1 MEYKVE
7 ELSPVKR
14 KVAVEVSVEEVQA
27 ALAATVALYRKG
39 AEIKGFRKG
48 KVPSSVVEAKYRK
61 QIYGEATTDL
71 INYHINEI
79 LGELKLS
86 PLSRIDVDA
95 KEMEREEDF
104 SYSFSFE
111 IAPSFDLPEY
121 KGLAVEEED
130 VVVDP
135 QQVEDVIERIRQNM
149 AKTVIIKDERPAATG
164 DIAVIDFQAFQDGLA
179 MEGIAANK
187 FELPLG
193 EGNSLPEFEDIVI
206 GMTPGG
212 SKESE
217 LTFPADFIN
226 DKLAGQTVSMQVTLH
241 AIKVR
246 DLPEVNDD
254 FAELA
259 GGYTSVQDLKDAI
272 EKSYVSTR
280 KQLVKGD
287 AQKKLLDGIKAE
299 VSFELPQSI
308 VEEQIDKQIVEL
320 QGKLER
326 QGKSLDSLGAVQV
339 IPGAPGHRQRRKSDG
354 RSPGSGYGPAED
366 GRVHRPGLPF
376 HQGLLRA
383 AQPDDS
389 AQGSGSGRQGH
400 GTYIRKRHGDHGSPG
415 SSPERI
421 VSRGAGLDPAPFL
434 FREVRVQ
441 SGRQCAGQGG

>member
-14 KVAVEVSVEEVQA
+14 KVAVTVGVEEVHA
-27 ALAATVALYRKG
+27 ALAATVALYRRG

-48 KVPSSVVEAKYRK
+48 KVPSSVVEAKFRK

-71 INYHINEI
+71 INYHINDI
-79 LGELKLS
+79 LGEMKLS

-95 KEMEREEDF
+95 KEMERDEEF
-104 SYSFSFE
+104 TYSFSFE
-111 IAPSFDLPEY
+111 IAPTFDLPEY

-149 AKTVIIKDERPAATG
+149 AKTVIIKEERPVASG
-164 DIAVIDFQAFQDGLA
+164 DIAVIDFQAFQNDA
-179 MEGIAANK
+179 PMEGVAANK

-206 GMTPGG
+206 GMTPG
-212 SKESE
+212 ETRQNE

-226 DKLAGQTVSMQVTLH
+226 DQLAGQTVSMQVTLH

-246 DLPEVNDD
+246 NLPEVDDD

-259 GGYTSVQDLKDAI
+259 GGYSSVQDLKDAI

-308 VEEQIDKQIVEL
+308 VEEQIDKQIVEM

-326 QGKSLDSLGAVQV
+326 QGKSLDSLG
-339 IPGAPGHRQRRKSDG
+339 RT
-354 RSPGSGYGPAED
+354 PAELRED
-366 GRVHRPGLPF
+366 LRPQAEDVVKSSLVLLAIANAENLTVDPQEVDLVLQKMAASTGQDFHSIKDYYEQHNLMIPLKDRVLADKAMELIYENATVTTVPP
-376 HQGLLRA
+376 A
-383 AQPDDS
+383 A
-389 AQGSGSGRQGH
+389 
-400 GTYIRKRHGDHGSPG
+400 
-415 SSPERI
+415 
-421 VSRGAGLDPAPFL
+421 APN
-434 FREVRVQ
+434 
-441 SGRQCAGQGG
+441 A

>member
-14 KVAVEVSVEEVQA
+14 KVAVEVSVEEVHA

-39 AEIKGFRKG
+39 ADIKGFRKG
-48 KVPSSVVEAKYRK
+48 KVPSTVVEAKYRK

-71 INYHINEI
+71 INYHINDI
-79 LGELKLS
+79 LGEMKLS

-95 KEMEREEDF
+95 KEMERDENF

-149 AKTVIIKDERPAATG
+149 AKTVIIKEERPAATG
-164 DIAVIDFQAFQDGLA
+164 DIAVIDFQAFQDGAA

-206 GMTPGG
+206 GMTPGET
-212 SKESE
+212 KESE

-241 AIKVR
+241 AIKAR
-246 DLPEVNDD
+246 NLPEVDDD
-254 FAELA
+254 FADQA
-259 GGYTSVQDLKDAI
+259 GGYSSVQDLKDAI

-326 QGKSLDSLGAVQV
+326 QGKSLDSLG
-339 IPGAPGHRQRRKSDG
+339 RT
-354 RSPGSGYGPAED
+354 PAELREENRAQAED
-366 GRVHRPGLPF
+366 VVKSSLVLLAIASAENLTVDPQEVDLVLQKMAASTGQDFHSIKDYYEQHNLMIPLKDRVLADKAMELIYENATVTTVPP
-376 HQGLLRA
+376 A
-383 AQPDDS
+383 A
-389 AQGSGSGRQGH
+389 
-400 GTYIRKRHGDHGSPG
+400 
-415 SSPERI
+415 
-421 VSRGAGLDPAPFL
+421 APN
-434 FREVRVQ
+434 
-441 SGRQCAGQGG
+441 A

>member
-14 KVAVEVSVEEVQA
+14 KVAVEVSVEEVHA

-48 KVPSSVVEAKYRK
+48 KVPSSVVEAKFRK

-71 INYHINEI
+71 INYHINDI

-95 KEMEREEDF
+95 KEMERDEDF

-111 IAPSFDLPEY
+111 IAPAFDLPEY
-121 KGLAVEEED
+121 KGLAVDEED
-130 VVVDP
+130 VIVDP

-149 AKTVIIKDERPAATG
+149 AKTVIIKEERPVATG
-164 DIAVIDFQAFQDGLA
+164 DIAVIDFQAFQDGVK
-179 MEGIAANK
+179 MEGVAANK

-206 GMTPGG
+206 GMTPGETRENG
-212 SKESE
+212 

-226 DKLAGQTVSMQVTLH
+226 ETLAGQTVSMQVTLH
-241 AIKVR
+241 AIKAR
-246 DLPEVNDD
+246 NLPEVDDD

-259 GGYTSVQDLKDAI
+259 GGYSSVQDLKDAI

-287 AQKKLLDGIKAE
+287 AQKKLLDGIKAA

-326 QGKSLDSLGAVQV
+326 QGKSLDSLG
-339 IPGAPGHRQRRKSDG
+339 KT
-354 RSPGSGYGPAED
+354 PAELREEHRAQAED
-366 GRVHRPGLPF
+366 VVKSSLVLLAIASAENLTVDPQEVDLVLQKMAASTGQDFHSIKDYYEQHNLMIPLKDRVLADKAMELIYENATVTVVPP
-376 HQGLLRA
+376 A
-383 AQPDDS
+383 ATPN
-389 AQGSGSGRQGH
+389 A
-400 GTYIRKRHGDHGSPG
+400 
-415 SSPERI
+415 
-421 VSRGAGLDPAPFL
+421 
-434 FREVRVQ
+434 
-441 SGRQCAGQGG
+441 

>member
-14 KVAVEVSVEEVQA
+14 KVTVDVGVEEVHA

-48 KVPSSVVEAKYRK
+48 KVPSSVVEAKFRK

-71 INYHINEI
+71 INYHINDI
-79 LGELKLS
+79 LGEMKLS

-95 KEMEREEDF
+95 KEMERDEAF

-111 IAPSFDLPEY
+111 IAPTFDLPEY

-135 QQVEDVIERIRQNM
+135 KQVDDVIERIRQNM
-149 AKTVIIKDERPAATG
+149 AKTVIIKEERPVASG
-164 DIAVIDFQAFQDGLA
+164 DIAVIDFQAFQNEVA
-179 MEGIAANK
+179 MEGVAANK

-206 GMTPGG
+206 GMTPG
-212 SKESE
+212 ETRQNE

-226 DKLAGQTVSMQVTLH
+226 DQLAGQTVSMQVTLH

-246 DLPEVNDD
+246 NLPEVDDD
-254 FAELA
+254 FADQA
-259 GGYTSVQDLKDAI
+259 GGYSSVQDLRDAI
-272 EKSYVSTR
+272 EKSYISTR

-308 VEEQIDKQIVEL
+308 VEEQIDKQVVEL

-326 QGKSLDSLGAVQV
+326 QGKSLDSLGKA
-339 IPGAPGHRQRRKSDG
+339 
-354 RSPGSGYGPAED
+354 PAELRED
-366 GRVHRPGLPF
+366 LRPQAEDVVKSSLVLLAIASAENLTVDPQEVDLVLQKMAASTGQDFHSIKDYYEQHNLMIPLKDRVLADKAMELIYENATVTTVPP
-376 HQGLLRA
+376 A
-383 AQPDDS
+383 A
-389 AQGSGSGRQGH
+389 
-400 GTYIRKRHGDHGSPG
+400 
-415 SSPERI
+415 
-421 VSRGAGLDPAPFL
+421 APN
-434 FREVRVQ
+434 
-441 SGRQCAGQGG
+441 A

>member
-14 KVAVEVSVEEVQA
+14 KVSVEVSVEEVHA
-27 ALAATVALYRKG
+27 ALGATVALYRKG
-39 AEIKGFRKG
+39 VDIKGFRKG
-48 KVPSSVVEAKYRK
+48 KVPTSVVEAKFRK

-79 LGELKLS
+79 LGETKLA

-95 KEMEREEDF
+95 KEMERDEKF

-111 IAPSFDLPEY
+111 IAPDFALPEY

-130 VVVDP
+130 VAVDP
-135 QQVEDVIERIRQNM
+135 QQVQDVIERIRQNM
-149 AKTVIIKDERPAATG
+149 AKTVIIKEERPVVSG
-164 DIAVIDFQAFQDGLA
+164 DVAVIDFQAFQDGAA

-206 GMTPGG
+206 GMIPGQ
-212 SKESE
+212 SQEKE

-246 DLPEVNDD
+246 QLPEVDDD

-259 GGYTSVQDLKDAI
+259 GGYSSVQDLKDAI
-272 EKSYVSTR
+272 EKSYLSTR
-280 KQLVKGD
+280 SQLVKGD
-287 AQKKLLDGIKAE
+287 AQKKLLDGIKAA
-299 VSFELPQSI
+299 VSFELPESV

-326 QGKSLDSLGAVQV
+326 QGKSLEALGV
-339 IPGAPGHRQRRKSDG
+339 APADLRAEQR
-354 RSPGSGYGPAED
+354 PMAED
-366 GRVHRPGLPF
+366 VVKSSLVLLAIANAEGLSVDPQEVDLVLQKMAASTGQDFHSIKDYYEQHNLMIPLKDRVLADKAMDLIYENAQVTKVP
-376 HQGLLRA
+376 A
-383 AQPDDS
+383 APK
-389 AQGSGSGRQGH
+389 AQ
-400 GTYIRKRHGDHGSPG
+400 
-415 SSPERI
+415 E
-421 VSRGAGLDPAPFL
+421 A
-434 FREVRVQ
+434 
-441 SGRQCAGQGG
+441 

>member
-14 KVAVEVSVEEVQA
+14 KVSVEVGVEEVHA
-27 ALAATVALYRKG
+27 ALAATVSLYRKG
-39 AEIKGFRKG
+39 VDIKGFRKG
-48 KVPSSVVEAKYRK
+48 KVPSSVVEAKFRK

-79 LGELKLS
+79 LGETKLA

-95 KEMEREEDF
+95 KEMERDEKF

-111 IAPSFDLPEY
+111 IAPDFALPEY
-121 KGLAVEEED
+121 KGLAVEEEE
-130 VVVDP
+130 VAVDP
-135 QQVEDVIERIRQNM
+135 QQVQDVIERIRQNM
-149 AKTVIIKDERPAATG
+149 AKTVIVKEERPVVSG
-164 DIAVIDFQAFQDGLA
+164 DIAVIDFQAFQDGAA

-206 GMTPGG
+206 GMIPGQ
-212 SKESE
+212 SQEKE

-246 DLPEVNDD
+246 QLPEVDDD

-259 GGYTSVQDLKDAI
+259 GGYSSVQDLKDAI
-272 EKSYVSTR
+272 EKSYLSTR
-280 KQLVKGD
+280 SQLVKGD
-287 AQKKLLDGIKAE
+287 AQKKLLDGIKAA
-299 VSFELPQSI
+299 VSFELPQSV

-326 QGKSLDSLGAVQV
+326 QGKSLEALGV
-339 IPGAPGHRQRRKSDG
+339 APADLRAEQR
-354 RSPGSGYGPAED
+354 PMAED
-366 GRVHRPGLPF
+366 VVKSSLVLLAIANAEGLSVDPQEVDLVLQKMAASTGQDFHSIKDYYEQHNLMIPLKDRVLADKAMDLIYENAQVTKVP
-376 HQGLLRA
+376 A
-383 AQPDDS
+383 AS
-389 AQGSGSGRQGH
+389 KAQ
-400 GTYIRKRHGDHGSPG
+400 
-415 SSPERI
+415 E
-421 VSRGAGLDPAPFL
+421 A
-434 FREVRVQ
+434 
-441 SGRQCAGQGG
+441 

>member
-7 ELSPVKR
+7 ELSPVNR
-14 KVAVEVSVEEVQA
+14 KVTVDVSVEEVHA
-27 ALAATVALYRKG
+27 ALTATVALYRKG
-39 AEIKGFRKG
+39 ADIKGFRKG
-48 KVPSSVVEAKYRK
+48 KVPSSVVEAKFRK

-79 LGELKLS
+79 LGEIKLS

-95 KEMEREEDF
+95 KEMEREENF

-111 IAPSFDLPEY
+111 IAPTFDLPEY

-135 QQVEDVIERIRQNM
+135 QQVEDVIARIRQNM
-149 AKTVIIKDERPAATG
+149 AKTVIIKEERPVVSG
-164 DIAVIDFQAFQDGLA
+164 DIAVIDFQAFQDGVV
-179 MEGIAANK
+179 MEGVAANK

-206 GMTPGG
+206 GMTPGDT
-212 SKESE
+212 KESE

-226 DKLAGQTVSMQVTLH
+226 DKLAGQTVSMQITLH

-246 DLPEVNDD
+246 NLPDVDDD

-259 GGYTSVQDLKDAI
+259 GGYSSVQDLKDAI
-272 EKSYVSTR
+272 EKSYISTR

-320 QGKLER
+320 QGKMER
-326 QGKSLDSLGAVQV
+326 QGKSLDSLGKA
-339 IPGAPGHRQRRKSDG
+339 
-354 RSPGSGYGPAED
+354 PAELRED
-366 GRVHRPGLPF
+366 LRPLAEDVVKSSLVLLAIASAENLTVDPQEVDLVLQKLAASTGQDFHSIKDYYEQHNLMIPLKDRVLADKAMELIYDNATVTTVPP
-376 HQGLLRA
+376 A
-383 AQPDDS
+383 A
-389 AQGSGSGRQGH
+389 
-400 GTYIRKRHGDHGSPG
+400 
-415 SSPERI
+415 
-421 VSRGAGLDPAPFL
+421 APN
-434 FREVRVQ
+434 
-441 SGRQCAGQGG
+441 A

>member
-7 ELSPVKR
+7 ELSPVNR
-14 KVAVEVSVEEVQA
+14 KVTVDVSVEEVHA
-27 ALAATVALYRKG
+27 ALTATVALYRKG
-39 AEIKGFRKG
+39 ADIKGFRKG
-48 KVPSSVVEAKYRK
+48 KVPSSVVEAKFRK

-79 LGELKLS
+79 LGEIKLS

-95 KEMEREEDF
+95 KEMEREENF

-111 IAPSFDLPEY
+111 IAPTFDLPEY

-135 QQVEDVIERIRQNM
+135 QQVEDVIARIRQNM
-149 AKTVIIKDERPAATG
+149 AKTVIIKEERPVVSG
-164 DIAVIDFQAFQDGLA
+164 DIAVIDFQAFQDGVV
-179 MEGIAANK
+179 MEGVAANK

-206 GMTPGG
+206 GMTPGDT
-212 SKESE
+212 KESE

-226 DKLAGQTVSMQVTLH
+226 DKLAGQTVSMQITLH

-246 DLPEVNDD
+246 NLPDVDDD

-259 GGYTSVQDLKDAI
+259 GGYSSVQDLKDAI

-287 AQKKLLDGIKAE
+287 AQKKLLDGIKAD

-320 QGKLER
+320 QGKMER
-326 QGKSLDSLGAVQV
+326 QGKSLDSLGKA
-339 IPGAPGHRQRRKSDG
+339 
-354 RSPGSGYGPAED
+354 PAELRED
-366 GRVHRPGLPF
+366 LRPLAEDVVKSSLVLLAIASAENLTVDPQEVDLVLQKLAASTGQDFHSIKDYYEQHNLMIPLKDRVLADKAMELIYENATVTTVPP
-376 HQGLLRA
+376 A
-383 AQPDDS
+383 A
-389 AQGSGSGRQGH
+389 
-400 GTYIRKRHGDHGSPG
+400 
-415 SSPERI
+415 
-421 VSRGAGLDPAPFL
+421 APN
-434 FREVRVQ
+434 
-441 SGRQCAGQGG
+441 A

>member
-14 KVAVEVSVEEVQA
+14 KVAVEVSVEEVHA

-48 KVPSSVVEAKYRK
+48 KVPSSVVEAKFRK

-71 INYHINEI
+71 INYHINDI

-95 KEMEREEDF
+95 KEMERDEDF

-111 IAPSFDLPEY
+111 IAPTFDLPEY
-121 KGLAVEEED
+121 KGLAVDEED

-149 AKTVIIKDERPAATG
+149 AKTVIIKEERPVATG
-164 DIAVIDFQAFQDGLA
+164 DIAVIDFQAFQDGVK
-179 MEGIAANK
+179 MEGVAANK

-206 GMTPGG
+206 GMTPG
-212 SKESE
+212 ETRENE

-226 DKLAGQTVSMQVTLH
+226 ETLAGQTVSMQVTLH
-241 AIKVR
+241 AIKAR
-246 DLPEVNDD
+246 NLPEVDDD

-259 GGYTSVQDLKDAI
+259 GGYSSVQDLKDAI

-287 AQKKLLDGIKAE
+287 AQKKLLDGIKAA

-326 QGKSLDSLGAVQV
+326 QGKSLDSLG
-339 IPGAPGHRQRRKSDG
+339 KT
-354 RSPGSGYGPAED
+354 PAELREEHRAQAED
-366 GRVHRPGLPF
+366 VVKSSLVLLAIASAENLTVDPQEVDLVLQKMAASTGQDFHSIKDYYEQHNLMIPLKDRVLADKAMELIYENATVTVVPP
-376 HQGLLRA
+376 A
-383 AQPDDS
+383 ATPN
-389 AQGSGSGRQGH
+389 A
-400 GTYIRKRHGDHGSPG
+400 
-415 SSPERI
+415 
-421 VSRGAGLDPAPFL
+421 
-434 FREVRVQ
+434 
-441 SGRQCAGQGG
+441 

>member
-14 KVAVEVSVEEVQA
+14 KVAVEVSVEEVHA

-48 KVPSSVVEAKYRK
+48 KVPSSVVEAKFRK

-71 INYHINEI
+71 INYHINDI

-95 KEMEREEDF
+95 KEMERDEDF

-111 IAPSFDLPEY
+111 IAPTFDLPEY
-121 KGLAVEEED
+121 KGLAVDEED

-135 QQVEDVIERIRQNM
+135 RQVEDVIERIRQNM
-149 AKTVIIKDERPAATG
+149 AKTVIIKEERPVATG
-164 DIAVIDFQAFQDGLA
+164 DIAVIDFQAFQDGVK
-179 MEGIAANK
+179 MEGVAANK

-206 GMTPGG
+206 GMTPG
-212 SKESE
+212 ETRENE

-226 DKLAGQTVSMQVTLH
+226 ETLAGQTVSMQVTLH
-241 AIKVR
+241 AIKAR
-246 DLPEVNDD
+246 NLPEVDDD

-259 GGYTSVQDLKDAI
+259 GGYSSVQDLKDAI

-287 AQKKLLDGIKAE
+287 AQKKLLDGIKAA

-326 QGKSLDSLGAVQV
+326 QGKSLDSLG
-339 IPGAPGHRQRRKSDG
+339 KT
-354 RSPGSGYGPAED
+354 PAELREEHRAQAED
-366 GRVHRPGLPF
+366 VVKSSLVLLAIASAENLTVDPQEVDLVLQKMAASTGQDFHSIKDYYEQHNLMIPLKDRVLADKAMELIYENATVTVVPP
-376 HQGLLRA
+376 A
-383 AQPDDS
+383 ATPN
-389 AQGSGSGRQGH
+389 A
-400 GTYIRKRHGDHGSPG
+400 
-415 SSPERI
+415 
-421 VSRGAGLDPAPFL
+421 
-434 FREVRVQ
+434 
-441 SGRQCAGQGG
+441 

>member
-1 MEYKVE
+1 VH
-7 ELSPVKR
+7 
-14 KVAVEVSVEEVQA
+14 A

-39 AEIKGFRKG
+39 ADIKGFRKG
-48 KVPSSVVEAKYRK
+48 KVPSSVVEAKFRK

-79 LGELKLS
+79 LGEMKLS

-95 KEMEREEDF
+95 KEMERDENF

-135 QQVEDVIERIRQNM
+135 KQIEDVIERIRQNM
-149 AKTVIIKDERPAATG
+149 AKTVIIKEERPVVSG
-164 DIAVIDFQAFQDGLA
+164 DIAVIDFQAFQDGTP
-179 MEGIAANK
+179 MEGVAANK

-206 GMTPGG
+206 GMTPGET
-212 SKESE
+212 KENE

-246 DLPEVNDD
+246 NLPEVDDD

-259 GGYTSVQDLKDAI
+259 GGYSSVQDLKDAI
-272 EKSYVSTR
+272 EKSYLSTR

-326 QGKSLDSLGAVQV
+326 QGKSLDSLGQA
-339 IPGAPGHRQRRKSDG
+339 
-354 RSPGSGYGPAED
+354 PAELRKD
-366 GRVHRPGLPF
+366 LRPQAEDVVKSSLVLLAIASAENLTVDPQEVDLVLQKMAASTGQDFHSIKDYYEQHNLMIPLKDRVLADKAMELIYENATVTTVPP
-376 HQGLLRA
+376 A
-383 AQPDDS
+383 A
-389 AQGSGSGRQGH
+389 
-400 GTYIRKRHGDHGSPG
+400 
-415 SSPERI
+415 
-421 VSRGAGLDPAPFL
+421 APN
-434 FREVRVQ
+434 
-441 SGRQCAGQGG
+441 A

>member
-14 KVAVEVSVEEVQA
+14 KVTVDVGVEEVHA

-48 KVPSSVVEAKYRK
+48 KVPSSVVEAKFRK

-71 INYHINEI
+71 INYHINDI
-79 LGELKLS
+79 LGEMKLS

-95 KEMEREEDF
+95 KEMERDEAF

-111 IAPSFDLPEY
+111 IAPTFDLPEY

-135 QQVEDVIERIRQNM
+135 KQVDDVIERIRQNM
-149 AKTVIIKDERPAATG
+149 AKTVIIKEERPVASG
-164 DIAVIDFQAFQDGLA
+164 DIAVIDFQAFQNEVA
-179 MEGIAANK
+179 MEGVAANK

-206 GMTPGG
+206 DMTPG
-212 SKESE
+212 ETRQNE

-226 DKLAGQTVSMQVTLH
+226 DQLAGQTVSMQVTLH

-246 DLPEVNDD
+246 NLPEVDDD
-254 FAELA
+254 FADQA
-259 GGYTSVQDLKDAI
+259 GGYSSVQDLRDAI
-272 EKSYVSTR
+272 EKSYISTR

-308 VEEQIDKQIVEL
+308 VEEQIDKQVVEL

-326 QGKSLDSLGAVQV
+326 QGKSLDSLGKA
-339 IPGAPGHRQRRKSDG
+339 
-354 RSPGSGYGPAED
+354 PAELRED
-366 GRVHRPGLPF
+366 LRPQAEDVVKSSLVLLAIASAENLTVDPQEVDLVLQKMAASTGQDFHSIKDYYEQHNLMIPLKDRVLADKAMELIYENATVTTVPP
-376 HQGLLRA
+376 A
-383 AQPDDS
+383 A
-389 AQGSGSGRQGH
+389 
-400 GTYIRKRHGDHGSPG
+400 
-415 SSPERI
+415 
-421 VSRGAGLDPAPFL
+421 APN
-434 FREVRVQ
+434 
-441 SGRQCAGQGG
+441 A

>member
-14 KVAVEVSVEEVQA
+14 KVTVDVSLEEVQA

-48 KVPSSVVEAKYRK
+48 KVPSSVIEAKYRK

-71 INYHINEI
+71 INYHINDI
-79 LGELKLS
+79 LGELKLA

-95 KEMEREEDF
+95 KEMERDESF

-149 AKTVIIKDERPAATG
+149 AKTVIIKEERPVVSG
-164 DIAVIDFQAFQDGLA
+164 DIAVVDFQAFQDGVK
-179 MEGIAANK
+179 MEGVAANK

-206 GMTPGG
+206 GMNPGET
-212 SKESE
+212 KESE

-226 DKLAGQTVSMQVTLH
+226 DKLAGQTVTMEVTLH

-254 FAELA
+254 FAEQA

-287 AQKKLLDGIKAE
+287 AQKKLLDGIKE
-299 VSFELPQSI
+299 QVDFELPQSI

-326 QGKSLDSLGAVQV
+326 QGKSLDSLGKA
-339 IPGAPGHRQRRKSDG
+339 
-354 RSPGSGYGPAED
+354 PAELREEHRALAED
-366 GRVHRPGLPF
+366 VVKSSLVLLAIASAENLTVDPQEVDLVLQKMAASTGQDFHSIKDYYEQHNLMIPLKDRVLADKAMELIYENASVTTVPP
-376 HQGLLRA
+376 A
-383 AQPDDS
+383 A
-389 AQGSGSGRQGH
+389 
-400 GTYIRKRHGDHGSPG
+400 
-415 SSPERI
+415 
-421 VSRGAGLDPAPFL
+421 APN
-434 FREVRVQ
+434 
-441 SGRQCAGQGG
+441 A

>member
-14 KVAVEVSVEEVQA
+14 KVTVEVGVEEVHA

-39 AEIKGFRKG
+39 ADIKGFRKG
-48 KVPSSVVEAKYRK
+48 KVPSTVVEAKYRK

-71 INYHINEI
+71 INYHINDI
-79 LGELKLS
+79 LGEMKLS

-95 KEMEREEDF
+95 KELERDEAY
-104 SYSFSFE
+104 SYTFSFE
-111 IAPSFDLPEY
+111 IAPTFDLPEY
-121 KGLAVEEED
+121 KGLAVEEEE

-135 QQVEDVIERIRQNM
+135 KQVEDVIERIRQNM
-149 AKTVIIKDERPAATG
+149 AKTVIIKEERPVADG
-164 DIAVIDFQAFQDGLA
+164 DIAVIDFQAFQDGA
-179 MEGIAANK
+179 PMEGIAANK

-193 EGNSLPEFEDIVI
+193 EGNSLVEFEDIVK
-206 GMTPGG
+206 GLTPG
-212 SKESE
+212 ESTEKE

-246 DLPEVNDD
+246 ELPEVNAD

-259 GGYTSVQDLKDAI
+259 GGYASVQELKDAI

-287 AQKKLLDGIKAE
+287 AQKKLLDAIKAE
-299 VSFELPQSI
+299 VSFELPESI

-326 QGKSLDSLGAVQV
+326 QGKSLDSLG
-339 IPGAPGHRQRRKSDG
+339 RT
-354 RSPGSGYGPAED
+354 PAE
-366 GRVHRPGLPF
+366 
-376 HQGLLRA
+376 LRA
-383 AQPDDS
+383 EQRPQAEDVVKSSLVLLAIANAEDLTVDPQEVDLVLQKMAASTGKDFHSIKDYYEQHNLMIPLKDRVLADKAMDLIYANAQVTTVPPATATPD
-389 AQGSGSGRQGH
+389 A
-400 GTYIRKRHGDHGSPG
+400 
-415 SSPERI
+415 
-421 VSRGAGLDPAPFL
+421 
-434 FREVRVQ
+434 
-441 SGRQCAGQGG
+441 

>member
-14 KVAVEVSVEEVQA
+14 KVAVEVSVEEVHA
-27 ALAATVALYRKG
+27 ALAATVALYRKS
-39 AEIKGFRKG
+39 ADIKGFRKG
-48 KVPSSVVEAKYRK
+48 KVPSSVVEAKFRK

-71 INYHINEI
+71 INYHINDI

-95 KEMEREEDF
+95 KEMERDEDF

-111 IAPSFDLPEY
+111 IAPTFDLPEY

-135 QQVEDVIERIRQNM
+135 QQVEDVIQRIRQNM
-149 AKTVIIKDERPAATG
+149 AKTVIIKEERPVVTG
-164 DIAVIDFQAFQDGLA
+164 DIAVIDFQAFQDGVK
-179 MEGIAANK
+179 MEGVAANK

-193 EGNSLPEFEDIVI
+193 EGNSLPEFEDIVL
-206 GMTPGG
+206 GMTPGET
-212 SKESE
+212 KENA

-226 DKLAGQTVSMQVTLH
+226 DTLAGKTVSMQVTLH
-241 AIKVR
+241 AIKAR
-246 DLPEVNDD
+246 NLPEVDD
-254 FAELA
+254 EFAELA
-259 GGYTSVQDLKDAI
+259 GGYASVQELKDAI

-287 AQKKLLDGIKAE
+287 AQKKLLDGIKAA

-326 QGKSLDSLGAVQV
+326 QGKSLDSLG
-339 IPGAPGHRQRRKSDG
+339 KT
-354 RSPGSGYGPAED
+354 PAEL
-366 GRVHRPGLPF
+366 REEHRPQAEDVVKSSLVLLAIASAENLTVDPQEVDLVLQKMAASTGQDF
-376 HQGLLRA
+376 HSIKDYYEQHNLMIPLKDRVLADKAMELIYENATVTIVPPA
-383 AQPDDS
+383 ATPN
-389 AQGSGSGRQGH
+389 A
-400 GTYIRKRHGDHGSPG
+400 
-415 SSPERI
+415 
-421 VSRGAGLDPAPFL
+421 
-434 FREVRVQ
+434 
-441 SGRQCAGQGG
+441 